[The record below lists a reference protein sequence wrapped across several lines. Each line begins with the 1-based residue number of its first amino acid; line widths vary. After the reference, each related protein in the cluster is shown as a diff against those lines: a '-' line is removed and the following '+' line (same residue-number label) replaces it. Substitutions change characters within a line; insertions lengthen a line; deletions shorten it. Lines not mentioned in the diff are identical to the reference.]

1 METKINIDMLSEE
14 IALKGDLFVDK
25 NLLFLAKGAKL
36 RAAPLRIV
44 RKWNFSEFICETDD
58 SAEEI
63 DFDAV
68 NAGDISS
75 LIDVAKNP
83 KVAKFQQK
91 DALYFKNYKRKFT
104 ELKIF
109 IGDTFREFKKN
120 MHIDIDKLSEM
131 MRSLYILVR
140 DNKMDVLRYLFG
152 YRKQANSGITH
163 HTIRVTVLAIIVGMR
178 LKIPFFKIIELSVA
192 SALHVIG
199 MLSLPKDLFDE
210 GKIEYRDNDEKVKA
224 HILYGYNTLKILRF
238 PLNVQLGILE
248 QLENERGTGFP
259 RQVKSELRSIYGKI
273 IQACCALENELY
285 NVCINPKMTNF
296 SVMRAFVENKE
307 GLYDKDIVKALLE
320 NLSYFPIG
328 TYVKLKNG
336 KRGLV
341 VDAKPTTPVAPIVRL
356 CNEFDDNGKP
366 VCIQTLA
373 GEDKVASVFNQVAS
387 LKTAWDMEAW
397 RFTEEHEEKAKES

>member
-1 METKINIDMLSEE
+1 METKINIDMLSEG
-14 IALKGDLFVDK
+14 IALKGNLFVDK
-25 NLLFLAKGAKL
+25 NLLVLAKGAKM
-36 RAAPLRIV
+36 
-44 RKWNFSEFICETDD
+44 RKNVLDVLKRWDFAEFIFELDEQ
-58 SAEEI
+58 AE
-63 DFDAV
+63 DVDMQAV
-68 NAGDISS
+68 EAGDISS

-83 KVAKFQQK
+83 KVVKFQQK
-91 DALYFKNYKRKFT
+91 DALYFKNYKKKFS
-104 ELKIF
+104 ELKNF
-109 IGDTFREFKKN
+109 VGYTFREFKKN
-120 MHIDIDKLSEM
+120 MRVDIDKLSET
-131 MRSLYILVR
+131 MRGLYVFVR

-152 YRKQANSGITH
+152 YRKQATIGITH

-178 LKIPFFKIIELSVA
+178 LKIPFFKIIELSVT
-192 SALHVIG
+192 SVLHVIG

-224 HILYGYNTLKILRF
+224 HILYGYNTMKMLHF

-248 QLENERGTGFP
+248 QRENERGTGFP

-296 SVMRAFVENKE
+296 SVMRTFVENKD
-307 GLYDKDIVKALLE
+307 GLYDKDVMNALLE

-336 KRGLV
+336 KKGLV
-341 VDAKPTTPVAPIVRL
+341 IDAKPTTPVAPIVRL

-366 VCIQTLA
+366 LCVQTLA
-373 GEDKVASVFNQVAS
+373 GENKIASVFNHVAS
-387 LKTAWDMEAW
+387 LRTAWDMESW
-397 RFTEEHEEKAKES
+397 RFADENTE